1 MIGRK
6 YKRKKK
12 TYKIQLKTITKMPI
26 ETNISIITLNENGLN
41 ISTKRHGMAE
51 WIKKKNKTHIYA
63 VYKRTTS
70 DLETRTD
77 RK

>member
-1 MIGRK
+1 
-6 YKRKKK
+6 
-12 TYKIQLKTITKMPI
+12 MPI

-51 WIKKKNKTHIYA
+51 WIKKKNKNKTHIYA
-63 VYKRTTS
+63 VYKRTAS

-77 RK
+77 